1 MWKSW
6 NPRWLSCLAI
16 LLFILSTSVFNASAY
31 ISVTVSDLS
40 NTHTSQNIAKGYLD
54 RHSGNL
60 LRIDQ
65 RPNTRILTP
74 SDTDAPTFSPTP
86 SPTLSIPSASS
97 SSGKYSTATVVS
109 VSFGVIAIA
118 LIGLIL
124 IVFLCGRYCVRP
136 ANSGTVNKS
145 GSMKIH
151 PTLELRGMDA
161 DLLKSSEPQPK
172 LDYSEYLR
180 QRIALDS
187 SLGAIAEQKERELG
201 KVVKDKQEERQR
213 EIEALINFKWK
224 EAQSQRSLI
233 SMSVGSSSKYR
244 MTADPALVDELSNV

>member
-1 MWKSW
+1 M
-6 NPRWLSCLAI
+6 
-16 LLFILSTSVFNASAY
+16 
-31 ISVTVSDLS
+31 
-40 NTHTSQNIAKGYLD
+40 
-54 RHSGNL
+54 
-60 LRIDQ
+60 
-65 RPNTRILTP
+65 
-74 SDTDAPTFSPTP
+74 
-86 SPTLSIPSASS
+86 
-97 SSGKYSTATVVS
+97 
-109 VSFGVIAIA
+109 
-118 LIGLIL
+118 
-124 IVFLCGRYCVRP
+124 VFLCGRYCVRP
-136 ANSGTVNKS
+136 NTGNTVNKS

-187 SLGAIAEQKERELG
+187 SLGAIAEQKERELD

-244 MTADPALVDELSNV
+244 MTSDAALIDELSNV